1 MTNVQVTV
9 GDPRGSL
16 WRRWDPH
23 VHLPGTVLND
33 QFGALDLSGALNIL
47 ASRDPTI
54 EVVGVTDYLVT
65 NGFRV
70 AYDAWSQGAG
80 ASIRSLIV
88 NVELRL
94 DVITA
99 KHHPVNLHLLCAADQ
114 VDAMDDFLSQLEF
127 PYNERRY
134 RAEHGS
140 LVDLGRA
147 YTRQPSLEES
157 AALREGV
164 NQFKVNFDALKGRF
178 TADGW
183 ATTNCV
189 VAVAGGSDGTS
200 GVRDPKG
207 GFEARRQEIERFAHV
222 IFDSNPN
229 QRQFWL
235 GRGSLPLAD
244 IVERYG
250 APKLCMHGSDKHT
263 ADELGVPDG
272 DRYMWIKGDPAFDTL
287 RHACIEPA
295 GRSHIGPN
303 TPTDPTPSGRISTIS
318 VASGGWFPKDSLPIN
333 AGLVAIIGARGSGK
347 TALADLIATGAGS
360 QVPFENPHSF
370 VRRAG
375 DLLAGSTATAE
386 WTHGARTEQD
396 CTSPDG
402 ASDDGGATVRYL
414 SQQFVEKLCAADGI
428 SDELIQEVERVVFNT
443 WPVDERLGTTSFN
456 DLLDARLESAR
467 ARQETEISAIVEL
480 SEQVV
485 DQRIRKDGL
494 VGHRT
499 ERTDAT
505 NRLADL
511 QSESEKLTASADQKL
526 AARFTV
532 IADALAKRQQEAQ
545 QVAIQLKA
553 IERLITDIRS
563 TRETE
568 FPRLQA
574 QRRAT
579 YAATHLDDAA
589 WQEFEIRFAGDVD
602 GVLASALTAATAAH
616 VSVLGGAEAA
626 DPSATLDALSDD
638 ELAAQTVRA
647 LTADRDRIQKLIG
660 IDTMRTKRLKWVAEQ
675 IGLVRTRLAQLGKQ
689 IADAEAADAIISDLN
704 IRRERHYGAYFD
716 ALLEE
721 QHELEDLY
729 GPLSRIMAE
738 SGQSVAKLRF
748 SVKRMVDVDSWAV
761 TGERFLDLRK
771 DGAFRGRGELARLA
785 STRLL
790 GAWRTGDGAT
800 AAAAIQAFAA
810 EHSRDLR
817 QQGNV
822 DRTDRDAYRDWERDV
837 ARWLYDA
844 SHVTLSYSL
853 EYDGVDIQRLS
864 PGTRGIVLLLLYLAV
879 DQEEAIPLI
888 IDQPE
893 ENLDPESVYTEL
905 VELFRS
911 ASERRQV
918 IMVTHNANLVVNSD
932 VDQVIIANCG
942 KLELAALPELT
953 YLSGG
958 LESASI
964 RAAVCQILEG
974 GENAF
979 RERARRLRM
988 TWGRAH

>member
-1 MTNVQVTV
+1 MTNADVTV
-9 GDPRGSL
+9 ADPRGSL

-33 QFGALDLSGALNIL
+33 QFGSLDVSEALNVL
-47 ASRDPTI
+47 ASRNPAI
-54 EVVGVTDYLVT
+54 EVIGVTDYLVT

-99 KHHPVNLHLLCAADQ
+99 KNHPVNLHLICAADQ
-114 VDAMDDFLSQLEF
+114 VDGMDDLLSQLEF
-127 PYNERRY
+127 PYKDRQY

-164 NQFKVNFDALKGRF
+164 NQFKVSFDALKGRF

-183 ATTNCV
+183 ATKNCV

-222 IFDSNPN
+222 IFDGNPN

-235 GRGSLPLAD
+235 GRGSLSLAD

-250 APKLCMHGSDKHT
+250 APKLCMHGSDKHN
-263 ADELGVPDG
+263 ADELGLPDG

-303 TPTDPTPSGRISTIS
+303 PPTDPTPNGRISTIS
-318 VASGGWFPKDSLPIN
+318 VGSDGWFPKDSLPIN

-370 VRRAG
+370 VSRAG

-386 WTHGARTEQD
+386 WTHGARTEHD
-396 CTSPDG
+396 CASPDG

-428 SDELIQEVERVVFNT
+428 SDELIREVERVVFNT
-443 WPVDERLGTTSFN
+443 WPVDERLGTTCFN

-467 ARQETEISAIVEL
+467 ARQETEISAIVAL
-480 SEQVV
+480 SEQIV
-485 DQRIRKDGL
+485 DQRIRKDEL

-499 ERTDAT
+499 EHADAT
-505 NRLADL
+505 KRLAEL
-511 QSESEKLTASADQKL
+511 QSEAEKLTASADQKL

-532 IADALAKRQQEAQ
+532 VADALAKRQQEAQ
-545 QVAIQLKA
+545 HAAIKLKA
-553 IERLITDIRS
+553 IERLIADVRS
-563 TRETE
+563 ARETE

-574 QRRAT
+574 HRRAT
-579 YAATHLDDAA
+579 YAASHLDAAA
-589 WQEFEIRFAGDVD
+589 WQKFEIRFAGDVD
-602 GVLASALTAATAAH
+602 GVLASAVTAARAAH
-616 VSVLGGAEAA
+616 VSVLGGAGAA

-638 ELAAQTVRA
+638 ELAAQTVRV

-660 IDTMRTKRLKWVAEQ
+660 IDTVRTKRLKWVAEQ

-704 IRRERHYGAYFD
+704 NRRERHYGAYFD

-721 QHELEDLY
+721 QHELDDLY

-738 SGQSVAKLRF
+738 SSQSVAKLRF

-761 TGERFLDLRK
+761 AGERFLDLRK

-785 STRLL
+785 STGLL

-822 DRTDRDAYRDWERDV
+822 DRTDREAYRHWERGV

-844 SHVTLSYSL
+844 GHVTLSYSL

-932 VDQVIIANCG
+932 VDQVIIAKCG

-988 TWGRAH
+988 TWSR